1 MADDRVEEVVERD
14 PRDALDAA
22 LDTGELQAEAI
33 APEEEDFEER
43 GRELLTRRRVVSL
56 VLAVALMVV
65 AIYIVFPKVVGVE
78 GAVLD
83 RVGDATWY
91 WVVIAL
97 PFNILA
103 FVAYAMLFRGVLGVG
118 GRGDEPEDQ
127 VRRRLDM
134 RVSYQITMA
143 GYLATI
149 LFSAAGAGGV
159 ALTYWAL
166 RKAGMPRGR
175 AACRMVAFLALLY
188 TVYLA
193 SLVIFGT
200 LLRVGVLP
208 GDDPVGGTIVPA
220 AIGAVALVII
230 ALVSFIPS
238 DIERRIGRY
247 SERHGQL
254 PSFAARMARVPAV
267 LATGVRTALAYIRH
281 PERSATALIGA
292 VGWWAGN
299 IGVLW
304 ASFQAFGVDVPFGVL
319 VQGFFVGMVANLAP
333 SPAGGVGTVDAGL
346 IGSFVLFGI
355 PADEVFPA
363 VLLFRAIG
371 FALPIPLG
379 IWGYIALRRTVRR
392 WADEDRGA
400 TIQSK
405 VSAETR

>member
-1 MADDRVEEVVERD
+1 V
-14 PRDALDAA
+14 
-22 LDTGELQAEAI
+22 I
-33 APEEEDFEER
+33 S
-43 GRELLTRRRVVSL
+43 LLF
-56 VLAVALMVV
+56 AVALMVV
-65 AIYIVFPKVVGVE
+65 AVYIVFPKIVGIE
-78 GAVLD
+78 GAVLE
-83 RVGDATWY
+83 RVGEASWY
-91 WVVIAL
+91 WILIAL
-97 PFNILA
+97 PFNVLA

-118 GRGDEPEDQ
+118 GRGDEPEDE

-134 RVSYQITMA
+134 RVSYQITMS

-200 LLRVGVLP
+200 LLRVGVLR
-208 GDDPVGGTIVPA
+208 GDHPVGGTIVPA
-220 AIGAVALVII
+220 VVGAVALLIL
-230 ALVSFIPS
+230 ALVSFIPR
-238 DIERRIGRY
+238 DVERRIEQYAG
-247 SERHGQL
+247 RHGRL
-254 PSFAARMARVPAV
+254 SSFAARIARVPAV
-267 LATGVRTALAYIRH
+267 VATGVRTALAYIRH
-281 PERSATALIGA
+281 PDQSANALLGA
-292 VGWWAGN
+292 IGWWAGN

-304 ASFQAFGVDVPFGVL
+304 ASFEAFDVNVPFGVL

-346 IGSFVLFGI
+346 IGSFVLFGL
-355 PADEVFPA
+355 PAEEVFPA

-379 IWGYIALRRTVRR
+379 IWGYIGLRRTVRR
-392 WADEDRGA
+392 WAEESRGA

>member
-1 MADDRVEEVVERD
+1 MADDRVEEVVEAD
-14 PRDALDAA
+14 PLDPM
-22 LDTGELQAEAI
+22 LDTGERQAE
-33 APEEEDFEER
+33 ELVSDDQDQDFEER
-43 GRELLTRRRVVSL
+43 GRELLTRRRLISL
-56 VLAVALMVV
+56 GLAVALMVV

-83 RVGDATWY
+83 RVGEATWY
-91 WVVIAL
+91 WVVIAI
-97 PFNILA
+97 PFNLLA

-118 GRGDEPEDQ
+118 GRGDEPGDE

-134 RVSYQITMA
+134 RVSYKITMS

-149 LFSAAGAGGV
+149 LFSAAGAGGL

-175 AACRMVAFLALLY
+175 AACRMVAFLVLLY
-188 TVYLA
+188 SVYLA
-193 SLVIFGT
+193 SLVVFGT
-200 LLRVGVLP
+200 LLRVGVLH

-220 AIGAVALVII
+220 VVGAVALLIL
-230 ALVSFIPS
+230 ALVSFIPG
-238 DIERRIGRY
+238 DVERRMGRY
-247 SERHGQL
+247 GTRSGRL
-254 PSFAARMARVPAV
+254 PAFAARVARVPAV
-267 LATGVRTALAYIRH
+267 VATGVRTALAYIRH
-281 PERSATALIGA
+281 PQRSANALVGA

-304 ASFQAFGVDVPFGVL
+304 ASFHSFGVDVPFGVL

-355 PADEVFPA
+355 PADQVFPA

-371 FALPIPLG
+371 FAIPIPLG
-379 IWGYIALRRTVRR
+379 IWGYIGLRRTVRR
-392 WADEDRGA
+392 WAEEDRGA

>member
-1 MADDRVEEVVERD
+1 MGDDGREEVAEREPLD
-14 PRDALDAA
+14 PL
-22 LDTGELQAEAI
+22 LDTGELQAEELVS
-33 APEEEDFEER
+33 EEEDFEER
-43 GRELLTRRRVVSL
+43 GRQLLTKRRVISL
-56 VLAVALMVV
+56 LLAVALMVV
-65 AIYIVFPKVVGVE
+65 AIYIVFPKVVGIE

-83 RVGDATWY
+83 RMGDATWY
-91 WVVIAL
+91 WIVIAV
-97 PFNILA
+97 PFNLLA
-103 FVAYAMLFRGVLGVG
+103 FAAYAMLFRGVLGVG
-118 GRGDEPEDQ
+118 GQEDDPDDE
-127 VRRRLDM
+127 VRQRLDM
-134 RVSYQITMA
+134 GVSYQITMA

-149 LFSAAGAGGV
+149 LLSAAGAGGV

-175 AACRMVAFLALLY
+175 AACRMVAFLVLLY
-188 TVYLA
+188 SVYLSA
-193 SLVIFGT
+193 LVVFGT

-208 GDDPVGGTIVPA
+208 GDNPVGGTIVPA
-220 AIGAVALVII
+220 AIAAVALLIL
-230 ALVSFIPS
+230 ALVAFIPR
-238 DIERRIGRY
+238 DVERRIESY
-247 SERHGQL
+247 AKRHGRL
-254 PSFAARMARVPAV
+254 PALAARLARVPAV
-267 LATGVRTALAYIRH
+267 VATGVRTALAYIGH
-281 PERSATALIGA
+281 PKQSANALLGA
-292 VGWWAGN
+292 IGWWAGN

-304 ASFQAFGVDVPFGVL
+304 ASFQAFGVDVPLGVI

-371 FALPIPLG
+371 FAIPIPLG
-379 IWGYIALRRTVRR
+379 IWGYIRLRRSVRR

>member
-14 PRDALDAA
+14 PLDPM
-22 LDTGELQAEAI
+22 LDTGELQAE
-33 APEEEDFEER
+33 ELVSDEKDQDFEER
-43 GRELLTRRRVVSL
+43 GRELLTRRRLISL
-56 VLAVALMVV
+56 ALAVALMIV

-83 RVGDATWY
+83 RVGEATWY

-97 PFNILA
+97 PFNLLA
-103 FVAYAMLFRGVLGVG
+103 FLAYAMLFRGVLGVG
-118 GRGDEPEDQ
+118 GRGDEPEDE

-134 RVSYQITMA
+134 RVSYQITMS

-175 AACRMVAFLALLY
+175 AACRMVAFLVLLY

-200 LLRVGVLP
+200 LLRVGVLR

-220 AIGAVALVII
+220 AVGAVALVIL
-230 ALVSFIPS
+230 ALVAFIPR
-238 DIERRIGRY
+238 DVERRIERYAASHGRL
-247 SERHGQL
+247 S
-254 PSFAARMARVPAV
+254 SFAARIARVPAV
-267 LATGVRTALAYIRH
+267 ISTGVRTALAYIAH
-281 PERSATALIGA
+281 PKQSANALLGA

-304 ASFQAFGVDVPFGVL
+304 ASFHSFGVDVPFGVL

-371 FALPIPLG
+371 FAIPIPLG
-379 IWGYIALRRTVRR
+379 IWGYIGLRRTVRR
-392 WADEDRGA
+392 WAAEPRGA